1 MQPEEG
7 SFSGYRFM
15 LVDDDP
21 VFRQHLIH
29 FLTHYDG
36 TVIEAQNGQY
46 ALDKLAHYQP
56 DIILCDLNMPQMGG
70 IELVTIL
77 RAHGNQTPVIVISGS
92 ERFADVA
99 EALRAGATDYLLKP
113 LDDLY
118 VLHSTIND
126 VLQARKNHALEVEE
140 LGEYFQQLQA
150 EPEGALQ
157 LIRALL
163 PPAQQTI
170 SHARVRYRQ
179 LGSSTQAGLVFDLA
193 PMHSHRF
200 GFYVFDMGAAGR
212 HGPIAALLL
221 RTLFNGFL
229 SQPDKIN
236 YVLTHQDI
244 LRKIY
249 QTFRQA
255 GLTLNPRLLIGS
267 YDSEQRQLQISV
279 AGLSAEIETSAGIQ
293 RVHSLYPLGMQS
305 GTQGSSQ
312 QGILQVETVRLETA
326 QWNAVVTSQRQGQ
339 MVLHVQSEVQQA
351 QAAMAA
357 SAVAANQALNSAS
370 EKDITGKE
378 RLGEKNTGGE
388 NPPASVA
395 NLFAPEIH
403 CGTDTLS

>member
-150 EPEGALQ
+150 EPEGA
-157 LIRALL
+157 
-163 PPAQQTI
+163 
-170 SHARVRYRQ
+170 
-179 LGSSTQAGLVFDLA
+179 
-193 PMHSHRF
+193 
-200 GFYVFDMGAAGR
+200 
-212 HGPIAALLL
+212 
-221 RTLFNGFL
+221 
-229 SQPDKIN
+229 
-236 YVLTHQDI
+236 
-244 LRKIY
+244 
-249 QTFRQA
+249 
-255 GLTLNPRLLIGS
+255 
-267 YDSEQRQLQISV
+267 
-279 AGLSAEIETSAGIQ
+279 
-293 RVHSLYPLGMQS
+293 
-305 GTQGSSQ
+305 
-312 QGILQVETVRLETA
+312 
-326 QWNAVVTSQRQGQ
+326 
-339 MVLHVQSEVQQA
+339 
-351 QAAMAA
+351 
-357 SAVAANQALNSAS
+357 
-370 EKDITGKE
+370 
-378 RLGEKNTGGE
+378 
-388 NPPASVA
+388 
-395 NLFAPEIH
+395 
-403 CGTDTLS
+403 

>member
-29 FLTHYDG
+29 FLSHYGG

-56 DIILCDLNMPQMGG
+56 DIILCDLNMPEMGG

-77 RAHGNQTPVIVISGS
+77 RAHANQTPVIVISGS
-92 ERFADVA
+92 ERFSDVA

-150 EPEGALQ
+150 EPDNALQ
-157 LIRALL
+157 LIRALM
-163 PPAQQTI
+163 PPAQQVM

-179 LGSSTQAGLVFDLA
+179 LGSTGQAGLVFDLA
-193 PMHSHRF
+193 AMHPHRF

-229 SQPDKIN
+229 SQPENIN
-236 YVLTHQDI
+236 FVLTHQDI

-267 YDSEQRQLQISV
+267 YDSEQQQLQISV
-279 AGLSAEIETSAGIQ
+279 AGLSAEIETLQGMHRIY
-293 RVHSLYPLGMQS
+293 SLYPLGVQS
-305 GTQGSSQ
+305 SEQGT
-312 QGILQVETVRLETA
+312 LHVETLRLSTP
-326 QWNAVVTSQRQGQ
+326 QWNAIVTSQRQGQ
-339 MVLHVQSEVQQA
+339 MVIHVESDRAGTETVDVDR
-351 QAAMAA
+351 AAGGTHTDGKPPSAA
-357 SAVAANQALNSAS
+357 V
-370 EKDITGKE
+370 
-378 RLGEKNTGGE
+378 
-388 NPPASVA
+388 V
-395 NLFAPEIH
+395 NLFAPNIP
-403 CGTDTLS
+403 